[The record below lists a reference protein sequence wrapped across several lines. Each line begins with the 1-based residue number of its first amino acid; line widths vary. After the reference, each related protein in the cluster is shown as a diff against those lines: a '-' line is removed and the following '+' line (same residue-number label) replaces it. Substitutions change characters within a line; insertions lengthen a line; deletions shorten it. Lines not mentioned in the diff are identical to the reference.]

1 VLLRFGK
8 MIKFERV
15 KDKESFE
22 KQRKQLEVFYSA
34 IRGALTT

>member
-1 VLLRFGK
+1 LLRFGK

-22 KQRKQLEVFYSA
+22 RQRKQLED
-34 IRGALTT
+34 IMLPALKV